1 MLSYEPRNNNSQQ
14 AESVELIP
22 LAPLLE
28 NADPDFDVVVERRNA
43 SIRGRIKRAIDE
55 LRPSPPPNPESKRA

>member
-1 MLSYEPRNNNSQQ
+1 MINDEPQNNSSQQ

-28 NADPDFDVVVERRNA
+28 NPDPDFDVVVEKRSRHILGRREPAAVESRPA
-43 SIRGRIKRAIDE
+43 SQNSD
-55 LRPSPPPNPESKRA
+55 SKQA

>member
-1 MLSYEPRNNNSQQ
+1 MFIDDPQDNSSQQ

-28 NADPDFDVVVERRNA
+28 NPDPDFDVVVEKRSRDFP
-43 SIRGRIKRAIDE
+43 GRIERSTDVN
-55 LRPSPPPNPESKRA
+55 RPAAPKPENGQS